1 MASFE
6 HSGDERRG
14 DELHRVRH
22 SLAHV
27 LAQAVL
33 EMRPGATLGFGPPI
47 QDGFYY
53 DFILGEPLTDADFPE
68 IERRMR
74 RIIKKGQRFYREDLP
89 AAAAL
94 ARIDEMGEPYKREY
108 GAELIEKHGLTELSF
123 YRNGP
128 FLDMCEG
135 PHVETTKDL
144 PRDAFKLRSVAGAYW
159 RGDSDNVM
167 MTRIYA
173 WAFADR
179 DELDAHVARWR
190 EAQARDH
197 KKLGRELGIFAIDN
211 DVGRGLPLWLPN
223 GTVIRDELEKLAKE
237 LEFKAGY
244 QRVATPHLAREALY
258 FKSGHLPYYA
268 EDMYPAMEVVEAV
281 GTPGDD
287 AEQAPAPT
295 IDSNKPEAD
304 AGDGRGQATVPAI
317 GAVGT
322 DGGSAPVTGDGGDA
336 SAAFSGDGPSAVAA
350 AVVKEAY
357 RLRPMN
363 CPHHHRVFASSPRS
377 YRDLPLRLAE
387 YGHVYRWED
396 SGAVGGLLRVRGM
409 CMNDAHIYCTE
420 AQIKDEFKAVMRLYQ
435 QAYQVLGL
443 NDYVVRLS
451 RCDPEDPKGQ
461 EKYVDNPDAWSRCEA
476 VLEEVLREMGVHYV
490 DGVGEAAFYG
500 PKIDIQ
506 FTTVTGREESLST
519 VQLDFSQPETL
530 GLRYVGADGEPHTP
544 YCIHRAPLSTHERM
558 VAFLLEHY
566 GGAFPTWLA
575 PVQVQVITVSERFDG
590 YAEEIV
596 AALRERLVRVELT
609 PSSETVSKKIRQ
621 GVTMKIPNLVIVGER
636 EQAERTVTLRRYGN
650 KTQHSLSL
658 DAFQAA
664 VLKTIE
670 SRASEFLLPD

>member
-6 HSGDERRG
+6 HSGDEQRD
-14 DELHRVRH
+14 DELYRVRH

-33 EMRPGATLGFGPPI
+33 GMRPGSTLGFGPPI
-47 QDGFYY
+47 KDGFYY
-53 DFILGEPLTDADFPE
+53 DFILSEPLTEADFPE

-74 RIIKKGQRFYREDLP
+74 KILKKGQRFYREDLP

-94 ARIDEMGEPYKREY
+94 QRIDEMGEPYKREY
-108 GAELIEKHGLTELSF
+108 GAELVEKHGLQELSF

-135 PHVETTKDL
+135 PHVDTTKDI

-159 RGDSDNVM
+159 RGDSRNRM

-173 WAFADR
+173 WAFADK
-179 DELDAHVARWR
+179 EALEAHVERWR
-190 EAQARDH
+190 LAQERDH

-211 DVGRGLPLWLPN
+211 EVGRGLPLWLPN

-244 QRVATPHLAREALY
+244 QRVATPQLAREALY

-268 EDMYPAMEVVEAV
+268 EDMYPALEVMESRRL
-281 GTPGDD
+281 D
-287 AEQAPAPT
+287 
-295 IDSNKPEAD
+295 
-304 AGDGRGQATVPAI
+304 
-317 GAVGT
+317 
-322 DGGSAPVTGDGGDA
+322 DA
-336 SAAFSGDGPSAVAA
+336 SAEGVEPALDASEALSIKD
-350 AVVKEAY
+350 AY

-377 YRDLPLRLAE
+377 YRELPLRLAE

-435 QAYQVLGL
+435 QAYEVLGL
-443 NDYVVRLS
+443 DSYVVRLS
-451 RCDPEDPKGQ
+451 RWDPEDPKGRD
-461 EKYVDNPDAWSRCEA
+461 KYVDNPGAWARSEA
-476 VLEEVLREMGVHYV
+476 ILAEVLQEMGVNYV

-519 VQLDFSQPETL
+519 VQLDFSQPQSL
-530 GLRYVGADGEPHTP
+530 GLRYVGADGELHTP

-590 YAEEIV
+590 YAETLV
-596 AALRERLVRVELT
+596 ASLRERMVRAELA
-609 PSSETVSKKIRQ
+609 PSSDTVPKKIRQ
-621 GVTMKIPNLVIVGER
+621 GVTMKIPNLLVVGER
-636 EQAERTVTLRRYGN
+636 EAAEGQVTLRRYGQ
-650 KTQHSLSL
+650 KAQHTLSFE
-658 DAFQAA
+658 AFQAA
-664 VLKTIE
+664 LLKTIE
-670 SRASEFLLPD
+670 SRSPAFLLDA